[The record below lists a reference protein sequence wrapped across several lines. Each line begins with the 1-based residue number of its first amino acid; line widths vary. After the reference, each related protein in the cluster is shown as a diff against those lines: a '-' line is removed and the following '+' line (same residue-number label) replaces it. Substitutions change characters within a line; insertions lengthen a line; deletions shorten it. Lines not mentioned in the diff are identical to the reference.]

1 MAGLRIV
8 VLEGDQ
14 TGQEL
19 LEQALRVISPDVVG
33 LDLEL
38 ERFDL
43 SLENRRRTQ
52 NAVCT
57 EAATAMMRGR
67 AERRDPLVLGSGSRP
82 PRSPPRAPTTW
93 AARTG

>member
-1 MAGLRIV
+1 MAEAVKIV

-19 LEQALRVISPDVVG
+19 LEQSLRLLDPGLLG

-43 SLENRRRTQ
+43 SLESGGPRRT
-52 NAVCT
+52 A
-57 EAATAMMRGR
+57 
-67 AERRDPLVLGSGSRP
+67 
-82 PRSPPRAPTTW
+82 W
-93 AARTG
+93 

>member
-1 MAGLRIV
+1 MSDLRIV

-19 LEQALRVISPDVVG
+19 LEQALRVISPDVIG

-38 ERFDL
+38 QRFDL

-57 EAATAMMRGR
+57 EAAEAM
-67 AERRDPLVLGSGSRP
+67 AEAGFGTSGLLTRRIRSLGWP
-82 PRSPPRAPTTW
+82 HLD
-93 AARTG
+93 RTG